1 MNRKAVK
8 KKNFF
13 LSGSYISRKL
23 ERKINSTLSLSLNS
37 TINLLNG
44 MKGKGG
50 QKKGMLL
57 AIGGAVEV
65 SAELLPA
72 GWFSPP
78 PPTTDSKLMS
88 L

>member
-1 MNRKAVK
+1 M
-8 KKNFF
+8 
-13 LSGSYISRKL
+13 
-23 ERKINSTLSLSLNS
+23 
-37 TINLLNG
+37 INLLKG

-72 GWFSPP
+72 GWFSPT
-78 PPTTDSKLMS
+78 PTTDSKRL
-88 L
+88 

>member
-8 KKNFF
+8 KKIGEKN
-13 LSGSYISRKL
+13 KL
-23 ERKINSTLSLSLNS
+23 LVVTLSLSLYS
-37 TINLLNG
+37 TINLLKG

-72 GWFSPP
+72 GWFSPT
-78 PPTTDSKLMS
+78 PPTTDSKRLYK
-88 L
+88 

>member
-1 MNRKAVK
+1 M
-8 KKNFF
+8 
-13 LSGSYISRKL
+13 
-23 ERKINSTLSLSLNS
+23 
-37 TINLLNG
+37 INLLKG

-72 GWFSPP
+72 GWFSPT
-78 PPTTDSKLMS
+78 PPTTDSKRLQK
-88 L
+88 